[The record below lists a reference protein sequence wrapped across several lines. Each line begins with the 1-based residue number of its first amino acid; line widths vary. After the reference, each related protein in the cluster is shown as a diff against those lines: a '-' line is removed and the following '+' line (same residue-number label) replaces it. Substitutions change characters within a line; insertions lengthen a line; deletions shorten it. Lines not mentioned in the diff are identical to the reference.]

1 MQCIKLI
8 QKGAEALQLKQIKM
22 HEKANIQSL
31 QELMKPITRETI
43 STFWREVAQYHLRLT
58 PPSKLT
64 TTQTVVS

>member
-31 QELMKPITRETI
+31 QELMKPITRD
-43 STFWREVAQYHLRLT
+43 H
-58 PPSKLT
+58 
-64 TTQTVVS
+64 